1 MSLSNNTLQF
11 QKLSDHGRI
20 PTKAHEGD
28 AGYDI
33 YSAFDL
39 VIPARST
46 RAVDTDICVRLP
58 DPPMDGMSVYGRIA
72 ERSGLAMKKSL
83 SVGGGVV
90 DKGFT
95 GSLGVILHNHSDE
108 DFEVK
113 IGDRIAQFLVTLIMT
128 PCVEE
133 VDNISSEVTER
144 GAGGFGSSGTS

>member
-1 MSLSNNTLQF
+1 MSPSNNRIQF
-11 QKLSDHGRI
+11 QKLSDHATL
-20 PTKAHEGD
+20 PTRAHDND
-28 AGYDI
+28 AGFDL
-33 YSAFDL
+33 YSSFDL

-72 ERSGLAMKKSL
+72 ERSGLAKKKSI
-83 SVGGGVV
+83 STGGGVV
-90 DKGFT
+90 DTGFT
-95 GSLGVILHNHSDE
+95 GSLGVILHNHSDFP
-108 DFEVK
+108 FEVK

-144 GAGGFGSSGTS
+144 GAKGFGSSGTS